1 MTKSLTA
8 KIDNL
13 FTEWDRADSPGC
25 SIGVIRNGAFVY
37 KRGYGMASLE
47 HSIPISSSTVFDIG
61 STTKQFVALCVELLI
76 QDGLIAPGDAVQKYI
91 PEMPRYKYRVTIDNL
106 IHHTSGIRDYLTL
119 MDLAGMR
126 FENEYPL
133 EEILGL
139 ITRQKDL
146 NFTPGSEF
154 LYSNSGYLL
163 LGEIVRRVS
172 GLSLR
177 AFAAKHIFSPLG
189 MKNTHFNDNFSE
201 IVKNKACAYA
211 PSGTGLK
218 VDMSIFDVVGD
229 GGVNTTVEDM
239 LLWDRNFYKN
249 ELGRGGRQL
258 ILKTTTPGTLSD
270 GKRLEYAHGLFVT
283 SYRRLKMISHA
294 GAWMGY
300 RSELLRFPEKKFS
313 IVYLSNFSKGNPAKL
328 SRDIADLCIDEWF
341 AKGAGTKKLPVLP
354 PPAVQV
360 EKAKIGVY
368 LSSRGNVVEI
378 MEGVNGTTL
387 NISGSS
393 LQLIPCGAGTFS
405 AGKVYQVDW
414 VAGTSKAA
422 KRLRVQ
428 REGMPAEIY
437 SRLAAF
443 TPEKD
448 SIRDFAGE
456 YKCKELGT
464 AYQLRVADSALI
476 LTRRGSADE
485 TLSRLRRDLFKG
497 GEFLLKFLN
506 STDKSPAGFFLS
518 AGRVKNLYFKKE
530 ATS

>member
-1 MTKSLTA
+1 MTKSLPA

-13 FTEWDRADSPGC
+13 FAEWDKADSPGC
-25 SIGVIRNGAFVY
+25 SIGIIKDGAFVF

-47 HSIPISSSTVFDIG
+47 HNIPISSSTVFDLG
-61 STTKQFVALCVELLI
+61 STTKQFVAFCIELLI
-76 QDGLIAPGDAVQKYI
+76 QDGLVAPGDKVQKYI
-91 PEMPRYKYRVTIDNL
+91 PELPRYKYRVTIDNL

-139 ITRQKDL
+139 IARQRDL

-201 IVKNKACAYA
+201 IVRNKACAYA
-211 PSGTGLK
+211 LSGTGLK

-229 GGVNTTVEDM
+229 GGVNTTVGDL

-249 ELGRGGRQL
+249 ELGRGGRRL
-258 ILKTTTPGTLSD
+258 ISKITTPGTLSD
-270 GKRLEYAHGLFVT
+270 GRRLEYAHGLFVT

-300 RSELLRFPEKKFS
+300 RSELLRFPEKNFS

-328 SRDIADLCIDEWF
+328 SRDIADLCLEEWF

-360 EKAKIGVY
+360 EKANIGVY
-368 LSSRGNVVEI
+368 LSSRGNVAEI
-378 MEGVNGTTL
+378 KEGVDGPTL

-405 AGKVYQVDW
+405 AGKIYQVEW
-414 VAGTSKAA
+414 AEGTINAVK
-422 KRLRVQ
+422 KLHIQ

-443 TPEKD
+443 TAEKD
-448 SIRDFAGE
+448 TIRNFAGE
-456 YKCKELGT
+456 YTCKELGT
-464 AYQLRVADSALI
+464 TYKLRVEDSALV

-485 TLSRLRRDLFKG
+485 TLRMLRRDLFKG
-497 GEFLLKFLN
+497 GEFLLKFLK
-506 STDKSPAGFFLS
+506 STDKSPAGFYLS
-518 AGRVKNLYFKKE
+518 SGRVKNLYFKKE
-530 ATS
+530 TAS